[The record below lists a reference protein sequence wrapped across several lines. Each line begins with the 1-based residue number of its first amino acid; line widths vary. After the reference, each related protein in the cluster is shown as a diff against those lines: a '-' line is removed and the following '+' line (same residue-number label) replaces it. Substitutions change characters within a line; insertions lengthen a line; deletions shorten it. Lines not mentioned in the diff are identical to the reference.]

1 MGKMLSF
8 WYFWLTLLVII
19 RWFLRRW
26 KDRSVLQYSFWE
38 WLGAVVI
45 DVVVVDVV
53 DVVVV
58 DVVDVVVVDVDV
70 VDVVVVVVV
79 IDVGVVVGV
88 GVW

>member
-45 DVVVVDVV
+45 DVVVVV

>member
-1 MGKMLSF
+1 MLSF